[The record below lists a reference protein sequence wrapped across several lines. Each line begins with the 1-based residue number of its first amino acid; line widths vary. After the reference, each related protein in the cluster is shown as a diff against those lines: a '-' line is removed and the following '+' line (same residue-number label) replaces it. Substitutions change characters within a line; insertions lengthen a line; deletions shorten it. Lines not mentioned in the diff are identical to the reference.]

1 MHVYKTCVPSASTR
15 LLAPAREPARYAVW
29 CVPDKS
35 NASTDGFN
43 PDCVATSKRLL
54 AVAKYRIS
62 EIGCPLMELPT
73 VQVLYKLQLTKSRME
88 YQLRREVEIQANLRH
103 PNVLRMFGY
112 FYDDER
118 IYLILEIAP
127 GGEVYK
133 SLKKVKRFP
142 EDRAAR
148 YLLQVTR
155 AFMHCHSK
163 NVIHRCEQDRHNFS
177 A

>member
-1 MHVYKTCVPSASTR
+1 MQSWFRCCEPEVAWH
-15 LLAPAREPARYAVW
+15 RE
-29 CVPDKS
+29 
-35 NASTDGFN
+35 
-43 PDCVATSKRLL
+43 
-54 AVAKYRIS
+54 IS
-62 EIGCPLMELPT
+62 SQIWSPLEKLPT

-148 YLLQVTR
+148 YVLQVTR

-163 NVIHRCEQDRHNFS
+163 NVIHRCEQNTTVGCKHFAVSFVYNSSIFQYD
-177 A
+177 